1 MKVLAAALVMLLAL
15 LQYRLWLGEGG
26 LREVRRLRGEIE
38 AQRDENQ
45 QLKERNRTLSAEVLD
60 LKKGT
65 VAIEERARTDLGMVG
80 KGETFYQV
88 VPPSAAVAPAPAR
101 PAPAP
106 EPDDDGRVIEARA
119 PTTRST
125 QR

>member
-1 MKVLAAALVMLLAL
+1 MKILAASLVVLLAL

-26 LREVRRLRGEIE
+26 MREVRRLRVEIQ

-45 QLKERNRTLSAEVLD
+45 QLKERNRTLSAEVQD

-88 VPPSAAVAPAPAR
+88 VPPKASVD
-101 PAPAP
+101 P
-106 EPDDDGRVIEARA
+106 EPASPAIEPEDDDRRVIEARA
-119 PTTRST
+119 PTRHT
-125 QR
+125 QRQ

>member
-1 MKVLAAALVMLLAL
+1 MLLAL

-26 LREVRRLRGEIE
+26 MREVRRLRAEIE

-88 VPPSAAVAPAPAR
+88 VPPKAAVAPESEPPAVD
-101 PAPAP
+101 P
-106 EPDDDGRVIEARA
+106 EERGRVMEARA
-119 PTTRST
+119 PTKPKI
-125 QR
+125 QRQ